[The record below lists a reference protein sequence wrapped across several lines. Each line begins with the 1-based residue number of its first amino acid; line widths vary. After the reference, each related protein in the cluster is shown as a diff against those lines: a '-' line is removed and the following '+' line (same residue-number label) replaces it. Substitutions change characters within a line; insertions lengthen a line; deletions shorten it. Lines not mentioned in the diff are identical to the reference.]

1 MNGRKF
7 SGVGTIAMALAM
19 ATASVSAN
27 AQSVDAGASA
37 PKPSDRPIETYGG
50 NIDPF
55 GGNLDPFRGN
65 IDPFRGNLDPFRGN
79 LDPFRGNLDPF
90 RGNLD
95 PFRGNLDPFYAPTA
109 QMSSGT
115 VGAFWG
121 QFGSKW
127 VTFDNSLKGVNGAAV
142 NGVSLANANATLNDI
157 LSDSEQFWGERV
169 RLRTGKSFN
178 AGFADPIL
186 AKYGISRT
194 DPASLASLTAA
205 QRSKLV
211 FDLYDGLSSFSGTD
225 RIDHWMSTVRWNPTL
240 TKIQGSGADATIGL
254 LDSSVAS
261 DDEVKVNLIASG
273 GYSANVNGHGS
284 GVASLLIAPH
294 DGKGLQGIAP
304 KARLVAYNPFDDSG
318 TASWA
323 DIRTGIAALRSARAS
338 VINISLGVKGFTLN
352 PEWAN
357 VFKSPE
363 VIGSLSNTVFV
374 VAAGNNGTRQ
384 TQNINW
390 QFLQNPA
397 LIVVGSIDPSENISS
412 FSNTPGSAC
421 LLSFGICSAGKKLA
435 DRFIVAPGEALLVSD
450 GRGGTTR
457 VSGTSFAAP
466 LVSGAI
472 TLLHDRWP
480 WLAQNPEASAQ
491 IILSTARDLGAPG
504 TDEIYGR
511 GVLDVEASQSP
522 LNFANLSFYEFN
534 GTNTK
539 GKRRTAADVQKG
551 GIKSTWEAS
560 GTYYYLIENIGTTYR
575 DFAVP
580 LSTRLIGQKTG
591 VGGTQEYF
599 QSYVEDR
606 LTDWINGAAGFSD
619 ARSFAAPIRGGWGFA
634 IEANNLVGYTSQGA
648 GLRSTSNAPHTA
660 VKLVDP
666 SGQFAFS
673 IGNGEGARSIGG
685 QQGFGLRSDYSA
697 TSGGVNPLLGL
708 ASGGSF
714 MDAGFAVA
722 KNTSVSVGF
731 TQKRLDHSKDA
742 TLSSSERQQ
751 LQDVADYQASA
762 INMRVTQHIGA
773 AITVTADY
781 TKLREKNGLLG
792 VQSREASDLRSG
804 SSTETATLGA
814 NFSLPNNFAIAASA
828 TSAKTRSGGQANQA
842 LATSGSGVLS
852 SAYAVSLSK
861 KGIVGRRD
869 ILRFSAT
876 QPLHI
881 ESGKLAFTSLQ
892 VVDRNTG
899 ELGQATQN
907 FDISGKNRRFTGE
920 LLYATPMTGNGEV
933 SLFGRAEY
941 ASGSGGGIDGMV
953 IGGRVRLGF

>member
-1 MNGRKF
+1 MNGKKL
-7 SGVGTIAMALAM
+7 SGVGMIAMALAM
-19 ATASVSAN
+19 ATASTSAN
-27 AQSVDAGASA
+27 AQSVAPGAAA
-37 PKPSDRPIETYGG
+37 PLPSERPIEAFGG

-55 GGNLDPFRGN
+55 GGNIDPFRGN

-95 PFRGNLDPFYAPTA
+95 PFYEPTA
-109 QMSSGT
+109 QLNSGT
-115 VGAFWG
+115 VSTFWG
-121 QFGSKW
+121 KFGSKW
-127 VTFDNSLKGVNGAAV
+127 VVFDSRLKGANGATSDTMNLAD
-142 NGVSLANANATLNDI
+142 ANAALKDI
-157 LSDSEQFWGERV
+157 LTDSDQFWGERV
-169 RLRTGKSFN
+169 RLRTGKSFS
-178 AGFADPIL
+178 AGFVDPIL
-186 AKYGISRT
+186 AKYGISVG
-194 DPASLASLTAA
+194 DPASLASLSAA
-205 QRSKLV
+205 QRSKLA

-225 RIDHWMSTVRWNPTL
+225 RVDHWMSTVHWDPTL
-240 TKIQGSGADATIGL
+240 TKIQGSGADAIIGL
-254 LDSSVAS
+254 LDSNVTGDS
-261 DDEVKVNLIASG
+261 DVKVNLISSG

-284 GVASLLIAPH
+284 AVASLLIAPH
-294 DGKGLQGIAP
+294 DGKGIQGIAP

-318 TASWA
+318 TASWS
-323 DIRTGIAALRSARAS
+323 DIRSGIAALRGAKAS

-363 VIGSLSNTVFV
+363 VNGALANTVFV
-374 VAAGNNGTRQ
+374 IAAGNNGTRQ
-384 TQNINW
+384 TQNVNW
-390 QFLQNPA
+390 LTAQNPA
-397 LIVVGSIDPSENISS
+397 LIVVGSIDPLEKISS

-421 LLSFGICSAGKKLA
+421 LLTAGICTAGKKLA

-450 GRGGTTR
+450 GNGGTTR

-504 TDEIYGR
+504 TDEVYGR

-522 LNFANLSFYEFN
+522 LNFANLSYYEYSDSN
-534 GTNTK
+534 IKGT
-539 GKRRTAADVQKG
+539 RRSAANVQKG
-551 GIKSTWEAS
+551 GIKSTWEAK
-560 GTYYYLIENIGTTYR
+560 GTYFYLIENIGTTYR

-606 LTDWINGAAGFSD
+606 LTDWINGTASFND
-619 ARSFAAPIRGGWGFA
+619 TKSFAPPTRGGWGFA
-634 IEANNLVGYTSQGA
+634 VEANNLVGYTTQGS
-648 GLRSTSNAPHTA
+648 GQRSINNAPHTA

-666 SGQFAFS
+666 SGQLAFS
-673 IGNGEGARSIGG
+673 VGNGEGARSIGG

-697 TSGGVNPLLGL
+697 TNGGVNPLLGL
-708 ASGGSF
+708 ASGGGF
-714 MDAGFAVA
+714 VDAGFAIA

-751 LQDVADYQASA
+751 LQDVADYRASA
-762 INMRVTQHIGA
+762 INMRVTQHIGE

-781 TKLREKNGLLG
+781 TKLHESNGLLG
-792 VQSREASDLRSG
+792 VQSREESDLRSG
-804 SSTETATLGA
+804 SSTQTATLGA
-814 NFSLPNNFAIAASA
+814 NFSLPNNFSVAASA
-828 TSAKTRSGGQANQA
+828 TTAKTRSGGQANQA
-842 LATSGSGVLS
+842 LATSRGGVLS
-852 SAYAVSLSK
+852 SAYALSLSK
-861 KGIVGRRD
+861 KGVVGRSD

-881 ESGKLAFTSLQ
+881 EQGKLAFTSLQ
-892 VVDRNTG
+892 IVDRNSG
-899 ELGQATQN
+899 ELGQATQS

-941 ASGSGGGIDGMV
+941 RSGSGGGIDGMV